1 MNDCSVIIP
10 TRNNLDYANRAVN
23 CVLNNSN
30 CRVILIDDHSGPI
43 LNYFRN
49 ERVNIIF
56 NTYKQS
62 LAQLW
67 NQGIL
72 ASRTDNVIIMSH
84 RSRPEKQAFYKFFEL
99 LNRKY
104 SFVGIKGFH
113 FFGFNKYLMSIMGLF
128 DSSFLSAN
136 YEDNDFVLRNF
147 EHNLGYYLNDI
158 QEIHEEGESSWSK
171 VYTQSNKDYF
181 NSKWEFDLD
190 KGFLIKNKLENNYNS
205 KELFSNYKKL
215 EYLEFNETIDSYR
228 DAHYP
233 YLYLNKLKLKKN
245 FS

>member
-1 MNDCSVIIP
+1 
-10 TRNNLDYANRAVN
+10 
-23 CVLNNSN
+23 
-30 CRVILIDDHSGPI
+30 
-43 LNYFRN
+43 
-49 ERVNIIF
+49 
-56 NTYKQS
+56 
-62 LAQLW
+62 
-67 NQGIL
+67 
-72 ASRTDNVIIMSH
+72 
-84 RSRPEKQAFYKFFEL
+84 
-99 LNRKY
+99 
-104 SFVGIKGFH
+104 
-113 FFGFNKYLMSIMGLF
+113 MSIMGLF

-233 YLYLNKLKLKKN
+233 YLHLNKLKLKKN